1 MDRLDE
7 RLRRTGELVS
17 PPEPAMERLALR
29 RDRRRRNR
37 RIASTMVALAVAGG
51 GIGGAVYGMSALVDG
66 RPTAP
71 GAPAAPAEAN
81 PPPPLQ
87 TGQYFYEKVTLLLPD
102 AYGLRAGRVTEET
115 WWGPDGSGRREGRS
129 TTPDYGLGPV
139 GSWGPGEMPV
149 EDLSG
154 LSMDPDV
161 LAQQLVE
168 RSAPAGASPQPPG
181 TPPPDVEVDSAML
194 WRAISH
200 LLEMPNAEPALR
212 AALFEVAAGIPEVEL
227 LRDAVDPVGRR
238 AIALRLSVGDGTFE
252 EYFDPDTLQ
261 LVASVEDYGSGAAWY
276 RIVESAG
283 IVGST
288 EESPQGSELL
298 IPPPAGPLPD
308 TKE

>member
-17 PPEPAMERLALR
+17 PPEPALERLVLR
-29 RDRRRRNR
+29 RDRRRRNG

-51 GIGGAVYGMSALVDG
+51 GIGGALFGMSALVDG

-71 GAPAAPAEAN
+71 VAPAAPAEAN

-87 TGQYFYEKVTLLLPD
+87 TGQYFYEKVALLLPH
-102 AYGLRAGRVTEET
+102 AYGLGGGQVTEET

-139 GSWGPGEMPV
+139 GSWGPSEMPV

-154 LSMDPDV
+154 LSTDPEV
-161 LAQQLVE
+161 LTQQLAE
-168 RSAPAGASPQPPG
+168 RSAPGGASPQPPG
-181 TPPPDVEVDSAML
+181 TPGPDVSVDSAIL

-212 AALFEVAAGIPEVEL
+212 AALFEVAARIPEVEVI
-227 LRDAVDPVGRR
+227 ANAEDPVGRS
-238 AIALRLSVGDGTFE
+238 AVALRMAVGDGVFHLF
-252 EYFDPDTLQ
+252 FDPDTLQ
-261 LVASVEDYGSGAAWY
+261 LLAAAERYESGDVWY

-283 IVGST
+283 IVAST
-288 EESPQGSELL
+288 DDTPEENERLVPA
-298 IPPPAGPLPD
+298 PAGPLP
-308 TKE
+308 EA